1 MLSIGA
7 KTLQEEVDRWRAL
20 INTLPALV
28 ALWGEDQR
36 NVMGNAAY
44 EEWFGLPPAELR
56 GMHLREVL
64 GAGLHTQNLPHV
76 EAVLRGEP
84 QTFDRT
90 VVTASGETRHTQA
103 VYLPHVVEGDVQG
116 FYAMVTD
123 VTGKVEAQRDL
134 LAAQA
139 LARIGSY
146 TVAPATQTLRLSL
159 ELRRMLG
166 FPSEG

>member
-7 KTLQEEVDRWRAL
+7 SSPQEEVERWRAL

-44 EEWFGLPPAELR
+44 EEWFGLRPAELR

-64 GAGLHTQNLPHV
+64 GAGLYAQNLPHV
-76 EAVLRGEP
+76 EAALRGER
-84 QTFDRT
+84 QVFDRT
-90 VVTASGETRHTQA
+90 VVTAAGETRHTQA
-103 VYLPHVVEGDVQG
+103 HYVPHVTEDGVQG

-146 TVAPATQTLRLSL
+146 TVAPATQT
-159 ELRRMLG
+159 
-166 FPSEG
+166 